1 MHTNKKPNPPFP
13 EGYSFYR
20 PDTARSD
27 FGYAEPAAGFFLP
40 SKLVANLL
48 ADFDQRIAEEED
60 AAEQKRLTEKDDASR
75 GLKTARV
82 LPDRPTN
89 LKALS
94 QDQLIEAME
103 SAERVNPDP
112 RNQHL
117 VCSSESVV
125 LLVNKIKS
133 FSIDKDLRKRDED
146 IVSRLLTAGPYRTL
160 AVPRTDLND
169 KGALDTLASLR
180 VPHPHFSEVIDFIG
194 QHLVLASR
202 SAKTM
207 GLPPILLNGEP
218 GVGKTHFAF
227 ELARLLGVSSRRVA
241 LDTPVT
247 AATLMGSDRR
257 WANSQYG
264 LLFELVCL
272 GKYANPIIVLD
283 EIDKADVRR
292 DWNPIAPLHSLLEPS
307 TAAKIR
313 DLSVDFE
320 FDASMVTWIATS
332 NDSRLLSPAIRSR
345 FAEFTIHR
353 PDAAGAIESATNIV
367 ARTFNGLGIEGV
379 SAPDRSLAVA
389 LAHLTPREITHVL
402 KQTVANAILKG
413 KSTITPQDLP
423 VSLRKELANKAPGN
437 SWLH

>member
-1 MHTNKKPNPPFP
+1 MQSNKKPNLPFP

-20 PDTARSD
+20 PDTASSH
-27 FGYAEPAAGFFLP
+27 FGYAQAAAGLFLP

-48 ADFDQRIAEEED
+48 AEFDQQIAEEDD
-60 AAEQKRLTEKDDASR
+60 AAEQKRLTGKVHASK
-75 GLKTARV
+75 GLETSRV
-82 LPDRPTN
+82 FPQPPTN
-89 LKALS
+89 SKVPS
-94 QDQLIEAME
+94 QDQLIDAMV

-117 VCSSESVV
+117 VYSSESVV
-125 LLVNKIKS
+125 LLLNKIKS
-133 FSIDKDLRKRDED
+133 LSIDKDLRKRDEE
-146 IVSRLLTAGPYRTL
+146 IAGRLLTAGAYRTL
-160 AVPRTDLND
+160 SGLKTDLDD
-169 KGALDTLASLR
+169 KGAQDTLATLR
-180 VPHPHFSEVIDFIG
+180 VSHPHFSEVIDFIG

-202 SAKTM
+202 SAKTL
-207 GLPPILLNGEP
+207 GLPPILLSGEP
-218 GVGKTHFAF
+218 GVGKTHFAI
-227 ELARLLGVSSRRVA
+227 ELARVLGVGSRRVA

-272 GKYANPIIVLD
+272 GKHANPIVVLD
-283 EIDKADVRR
+283 EIDKANGRR
-292 DWNPIAPLHSLLEPS
+292 DLNPIAPLHSLLEPS

-320 FDASMVTWIATS
+320 FDASLVTWIATS

-345 FAEFTIHR
+345 FTEFTIHR
-353 PDAAGAIESATNIV
+353 PDAAGAIGSAMNVI
-367 ARTFNGLGIEGV
+367 ARTFLGFGIEGV
-379 SAPDRSLAVA
+379 KAPDRSLAVA
-389 LAHLTPREITHVL
+389 LAHLTPREITQVL

-413 KSTITPQDLP
+413 KHTITPEDLP
-423 VSLRKELANKAPGN
+423 LSVLDEATANPSGK

>member
-1 MHTNKKPNPPFP
+1 MQSTKKPNLPFS

-20 PDTARSD
+20 PDSD
-27 FGYAEPAAGFFLP
+27 SGVFGYPQAAAGLLLP
-40 SKLVANLL
+40 SKLVADLV
-48 ADFDQRIAEEED
+48 AEVDQQITGEDD
-60 AAEQKRLTEKDDASR
+60 AAQQKRLTEKDDSSKGLETSR
-75 GLKTARV
+75 V
-82 LPDRPTN
+82 FPQSPTN
-89 LKALS
+89 TKVTS
-94 QDQLIEAME
+94 QDQLIEAMA

-117 VCSSESVV
+117 VYSSESVV
-125 LLVNKIKS
+125 LLVNKIKN
-133 FSIDKDLRKRDED
+133 FSIDRDLRKRDED
-146 IVSRLLTAGPYRTL
+146 LASRLLIAGPYRTL
-160 AVPRTDLND
+160 AGLKIDSHD

-180 VPHPHFSEVIDFIG
+180 VSHPHFSEVIDFIG

-202 SAKTM
+202 SAKTL

-227 ELARLLGVSSRRVA
+227 ELARVLGVSSRRVA

-272 GKYANPIIVLD
+272 GKHANPIVVLD
-283 EIDKADVRR
+283 EIDKANGRR
-292 DWNPIAPLHSLLEPS
+292 DLNPIAPLHSLLEPS

-320 FDASMVTWIATS
+320 FDASLVTWIATS
-332 NDSRLLSPAIRSR
+332 NDSRLLAPAIRSR

-353 PDAAGAIESATNIV
+353 PDAAGAIESAMDVVT
-367 ARTFNGLGIEGV
+367 RTFYSFGIEGIN
-379 SAPDRSLAVA
+379 APDRSLAVA
-389 LAHLTPREITHVL
+389 LAHLTPREITQVL
-402 KQTVANAILKG
+402 KQTVSNAIAKG
-413 KSTITPQDLP
+413 KCTITPEDLP
-423 VSLRKELANKAPGN
+423 VSVREEAAANPSDK

>member
-1 MHTNKKPNPPFP
+1 MQNTKKPNLPFP

-27 FGYAEPAAGFFLP
+27 FGYAQAAAGLLLP
-40 SKLVANLL
+40 SKLVANLQAEL
-48 ADFDQRIAEEED
+48 DQQIGEEED
-60 AAEQKRLTEKDDASR
+60 EAQQKRLTEKDDASKALKTPR
-75 GLKTARV
+75 GL
-82 LPDRPTN
+82 LQPPTN
-89 LKALS
+89 TKVSS

-117 VCSSESVV
+117 VYSSESVV

-133 FSIDKDLRKRDED
+133 FAIDKDLRKRDED
-146 IVSRLLTAGPYRTL
+146 LVGRLLTAGPYRTV
-160 AVPRTDLND
+160 AVPRTNLDD
-169 KGALDTLASLR
+169 KEVLDTLASLHLS
-180 VPHPHFSEVIDFIG
+180 HPHFSEVIEFIR

-202 SAKTM
+202 SVKTL
-207 GLPPILLNGEP
+207 GLPPILLDGEP

-227 ELARLLGVSSRRVA
+227 ELARVLGVSARRVA

-272 GKYANPIIVLD
+272 GKHANPVVVLD
-283 EIDKADVRR
+283 EIDKANGRR
-292 DWNPIAPLHSLLEPS
+292 DLNPIAPLHSLLEPS
-307 TAAKIR
+307 TAARIR

-320 FDASMVTWIATS
+320 FDASLVTWIATS

-353 PDAAGAIESATNIV
+353 PDAAGAIGSAMDVV
-367 ARTFNGLGIEGV
+367 ARTFYSFGIEGV
-379 SAPDRSLAVA
+379 NAPDRSLAVA
-389 LAHLTPREITHVL
+389 LAHLTPREITQVL
-402 KQTVANAILKG
+402 KQTVANAISKG
-413 KSTITPQDLP
+413 KCTVTPEDLP
-423 VSLRKELANKAPGN
+423 VSVREEAATNRSGK